1 MKKRTKAL
9 QIDRKTADRV
19 IERDGECVLCRLGFI
34 EEINPCDIG
43 AYIHDIA
50 HFIPRSQGG
59 LGIEKNLVLLCRQHH
74 HELDNGNKGKRAEYL
89 EALENYF
96 KNIYP
101 NWNREELKYKKYDY

>member
-34 EEINPCDIG
+34 EEINPCDMG

-59 LGIEKNLVLLCRQHH
+59 LGIEKKPRSVMQTTSPRTRQRQQRKA
-74 HELDNGNKGKRAEYL
+74 GG
-89 EALENYF
+89 
-96 KNIYP
+96 IP
-101 NWNREELKYKKYDY
+101 